1 MGSRRRARELTLQ
14 ALFFMDMRENFSK
27 TALELFCRNFK
38 VPGKSLAMFE
48 RLTTGVMRTRDQ
60 LDAVI
65 ERFSDNW
72 KIDRMTGIDRNA
84 MRIAAFELLCCQD
97 IPPKVSINEAID
109 IGKKYGTEE
118 SGGFINGI
126 LDSIHLAMRTEPFA
140 IDLESAPPIAAVIA
154 SQQPDS
160 EPEPVPE
167 PEVVYS
173 RVLGNPNVM
182 RKRRLKKPP
191 AIPGS
196 SESSKTEGAKN
207 QD

>member
-14 ALFFMDMRENFSK
+14 ALFFMDTRENFSK
-27 TALELFCRNFK
+27 PALELFCRNFK
-38 VPGKSLAMFE
+38 IPGKSLAMFE

-84 MRIAAFELLCCQD
+84 MRIAAFELLCCPD

-126 LDSIHLAMRTEPFA
+126 LDSIHLAMRTEDIA

-154 SQQPDS
+154 SQEPDSQPD
-160 EPEPVPE
+160 PVPE

-173 RVLGNPNVM
+173 RVMGNPNVM
-182 RKRRLKKPP
+182 RKRRLKKTPG
-191 AIPGS
+191 IPGS
-196 SESSKTEGAKN
+196 SETSNTEGTKN
-207 QD
+207 